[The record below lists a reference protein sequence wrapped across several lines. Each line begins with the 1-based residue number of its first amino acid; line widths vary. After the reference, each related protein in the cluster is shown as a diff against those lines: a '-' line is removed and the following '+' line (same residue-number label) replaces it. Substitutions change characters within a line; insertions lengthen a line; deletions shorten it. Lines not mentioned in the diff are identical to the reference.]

1 MVQTPPPDAVHV
13 ALLWH
18 SATSGNLGV
27 GALTVADM
35 ALVREA
41 AEKTG
46 VPLRLSIIGMRDGDC
61 PSLAGDDVAVRVLDT
76 RALLSPGG
84 LTAWLRDV
92 DLVVDIGAGDSFA
105 EIYSPK
111 RFFFLWYSKLLALR
125 GGVPLLLAPQTIGPF
140 TRQPYKWLA
149 GRVMNRAAAV
159 VARDRTSLAVAQA
172 LAPRAP
178 TLLAADVA
186 FALPFTDRSAE
197 RASHGGSDRLRVG
210 LNVSGLLY
218 AQAESGDNHFALDVD
233 YVAFAHGLIETLL
246 ARDDVEVLLVT
257 HAISGSDAGDDDGAI
272 ADRLATRYPAVT
284 RVPGFDHPSAAKSF
298 ISSLDF
304 LVASRMHACI
314 AACSARV
321 PFLPVAYSRKF
332 EGVFGLMGYGW
343 QVPVRGYD
351 ATQAVGIVV
360 DALDRRGE
368 LAAAIETGLVDVDAL
383 LDGYRAL
390 LQRSIT
396 AAARSAA

>member
-1 MVQTPPPDAVHV
+1 MHI

-41 AEKTG
+41 AEKAG

-111 RFFFLWYSKLLALR
+111 RFIFLWYSKLLALR

-197 RASHGGSDRLRVG
+197 RASHGGSARLRVG

-272 ADRLATRYPAVT
+272 ADRLAARYPAVT

-332 EGVFGLMGYGW
+332 EGVFGLMGYDW

-351 ATQAVGIVV
+351 AAQAVRIVV
-360 DALDRRGE
+360 DALDRRAE